1 MEKKP
6 TLANIALGDQSKTHL
21 SAKPHTA
28 NLYEKWNLQQGSQ

>member
-1 MEKKP
+1 MEKKL

-28 NLYEKWNLQQGSQ
+28 NLYGKWNLQQGSQ